1 MMYANVNANDS
12 AKPKRYKPETG
23 GILPQMADVVE
34 WIATADNRATWT
46 FETSTRKGEG
56 VFSESRKKGLPTIA
70 NPVYGY
76 SAPAKS
82 GAGIGVLQLSTA
94 HNRAKC
100 GFCVRRTATSFNGG
114 LGEGI
119 ERCAG
124 ICGSRY
130 ANLVQFTTSDWRLW
144 W

>member
-1 MMYANVNANDS
+1 MQMLTLTTQQNPNVIS
-12 AKPKRYKPETG
+12 QKRG

-56 VFSESRKKGLPTIA
+56 VFSESRKKGLLIIA

-82 GAGIGVLQLSTA
+82 GVGIGVLITHIWKDVA
-94 HNRAKC
+94 N
-100 GFCVRRTATSFNGG
+100 ATS
-114 LGEGI
+114 
-119 ERCAG
+119 
-124 ICGSRY
+124 
-130 ANLVQFTTSDWRLW
+130 LVSFTLFLAAV
-144 W
+144 